1 MNKITIFFAAAF
13 FLPVLINAQDI
24 RATTDDGRTVL
35 LKRDGTWQFQEKSKP
50 STSTTGGFNKS
61 PKATTSFKARGGKF
75 SVWFDPAKW
84 VQGKSEDPSKTT
96 FQFKDG
102 DLYGMIIAER
112 MEIRLDALKDVALT
126 NAKAVAP
133 DTRITFEEMRNVNG
147 RSILAMKME
156 GTIQTIKFVY
166 YGYYSAGPSG
176 TVQLLTY
183 TSKNL
188 SAEMEP
194 EMTEFLNGLIIA
206 D

>member
-1 MNKITIFFAAAF
+1 MRKTP
-13 FLPVLINAQDI
+13 FLLTAVLLLPALIHAQDI
-24 RATTDDGRTVL
+24 RATTEDGRTVI
-35 LKRDGTWQFQEKSKP
+35 LKKDGTWQYQEKTKP
-50 STSTTGGFNKS
+50 TTATGGFNKS
-61 PKATTSFKARGGKF
+61 SKATSTYRARGGKF
-75 SVWFDPAKW
+75 SVWFDPTKW
-84 VQGKSEDPSKTT
+84 SQGKSDDPSKTT
-96 FQFKDG
+96 FQFTDG

-112 MEIRLDALKDVALT
+112 MEIRLDALKEVALT

-133 DTRITFEEMRNVNG
+133 DTRITFEEMRTVNG
-147 RSILAMKME
+147 RSILCMKME
-156 GTIQTIKFVY
+156 GTIQTIRFVY

-194 EMTEFLNGLIIA
+194 EMTEFLNGLTIA